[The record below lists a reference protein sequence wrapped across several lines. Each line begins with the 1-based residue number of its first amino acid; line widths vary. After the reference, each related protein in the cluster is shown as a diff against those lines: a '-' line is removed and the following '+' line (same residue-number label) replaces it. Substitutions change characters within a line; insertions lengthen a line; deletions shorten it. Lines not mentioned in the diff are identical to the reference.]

1 MFDLDGT
8 LADTVELIVQSHQ
21 HTIGTKLGK
30 QEDPA
35 VLRTWIGRTLE
46 VAYHD
51 YCPERADELVAA
63 YIEWSDANTAR
74 LLRGF
79 DGIGQVVDQLDAA
92 GLRLAVATSKRRSQ
106 ATRVMSELGLDE
118 HIEVLVTMED
128 TDKHKPDPQPLL
140 MAVQAL
146 GGTPAE
152 AVYVG
157 DAVVDTLAGKA
168 AGMSTVAVTWGAGHP
183 DALAGVRPDRVAHT
197 PQELSS
203 ILLGAPRAEDG
214 AAVDRPGPRPA

>member
-21 HTIGTKLGK
+21 HAIRTVLGRE
-30 QEDPA
+30 EDPA

-46 VAYHD
+46 VAYGD
-51 YCPERADELVAA
+51 YCPERADELVRA
-63 YIEWSDANTAR
+63 YLEWNEANLDR
-74 LLRGF
+74 LLGRY
-79 DGIGQVVDQLDAA
+79 DGIVEVIRDLDAA

-106 ATRVMSELGLDE
+106 AAEVMTVLGLDE
-118 HIEVLVTMED
+118 YLDVLVAMED
-128 TDKHKPDPQPLL
+128 TDKHKPDPEPLL
-140 MAVQAL
+140 KAVQVL

-168 AGMSTVAVTWGAGHP
+168 AGMSTVAVTWGAGNP
-183 DALAGVRPDRVAHT
+183 EALAGVRPDEVAHT
-197 PQELSS
+197 PDELRA
-203 ILLGAPRAEDG
+203 ILLD
-214 AAVDRPGPRPA
+214 

>member
-8 LADTVELIVQSHQ
+8 LADTVDLIVQSHQ
-21 HTIGTKLGK
+21 HTIESMLGK
-30 QEDPA
+30 REEPA

-51 YCPERADELVAA
+51 YCPERAGELVEA
-63 YIEWSDANTAR
+63 YLEWSDANTAR
-74 LLRGF
+74 LLGRF
-79 DGIGQVVDQLDAA
+79 EGINEVISDLDAA
-92 GLRLAVATSKRRSQ
+92 GLRLGVATSKRRSQ
-106 ATRVMSELGLDE
+106 AVRVMSELGLDD

-128 TDKHKPDPQPLL
+128 TDKHKPDPEPLL
-140 MAVQAL
+140 KAVRTI

-168 AGMSTVAVTWGAGHP
+168 AGMSTVAVTWGAGHVE
-183 DALAGVRPDRVAHT
+183 ALAGVRPDRVAHT
-197 PQELSS
+197 PEELRTT
-203 ILLGAPRAEDG
+203 LLG
-214 AAVDRPGPRPA
+214 